1 MRNGSL
7 QPARRLLL
15 AFLITLPMFSRAAA
29 PAADEVLFAGASFVV
44 DAAQVEQRFP
54 LVSAVLREG
63 APVEGPGP
71 FEQRLR
77 GAVLASTPQHF
88 GLANRDGT
96 QQGNTR
102 RGVAKALSMAFS
114 HESVEFQQM
123 DDKVVAVYDIAAQVL
138 FFDYG
143 AAAPHVIA
151 SYPVRVRYTDLTARQ
166 PTRAHQLEVVR
177 GMLFSDNRETGL
189 LHVWLRKMVA
199 AAPRGGDRL
208 VMVQLPVFEDKA
220 AAQLPAE
227 RQAVAHELAQFVE
240 GVISD
245 EWQVPMVPVTPGQA
259 IRGKMVQVF
268 ANGDA
273 TEFTL
278 PEPSFTV
285 ATTVRDLRKAAA
297 PLEGGG
303 SRVAYGA
310 FVTATVNGPLGR
322 VAELRLKEVLSVT
335 LTDLVK
341 VRLDDWAQFN
351 IALKS
356 VLAQSVGQVTASD
369 RSWTKANSSTPD
381 AGAQLDTI
389 RSKIL
394 KR

>member
-1 MRNGSL
+1 MKLVSL
-7 QPARRLLL
+7 QRRLLL
-15 AFLITLPMFSRAAA
+15 AFLIALPTFSSAAA
-29 PAADEVLFAGASFVV
+29 SVADEILFAGSSFVV
-44 DAAQVEQRFP
+44 DAAQIGQRFP

-63 APVEGPGP
+63 APADGNGP

-77 GAVLASTPQHF
+77 RTVLASAPQHF
-88 GLANRDGT
+88 ALANRDPA
-96 QQGNTR
+96 QQGDTR
-102 RGVAKALSMAFS
+102 HGIAKAVSMAFS
-114 HESVEFQQM
+114 HESVELQRM
-123 DDKVVAVYDIAAQVL
+123 DDKVLAVYDIAAQVL

-151 SYPVRVRYTDLTARQ
+151 SYPVRVRYSDLTDQ
-166 PTRAHQLEVVR
+166 PPSREHQLEVVR
-177 GMLFSDNRETGL
+177 GMLFSDNPDTGL

-199 AAPRGGDRL
+199 AAPRGGERL

-220 AAQLPAE
+220 AAQLPPDH
-227 RQAVAHELAQFVE
+227 QAASAYELAQFLE

-259 IRGKMVQVF
+259 IGAKMTQVF
-268 ANGDA
+268 ANQDA
-273 TEFTL
+273 NQFTL

-285 ATTVRDLRKAAA
+285 TTSVRDLRKVQA

-310 FVTATVNGPLGR
+310 FITAGVNGPLGR
-322 VAELRLKEVLSVT
+322 VSELRFKEVLSVT

-341 VRLDDWAQFN
+341 VRLEDWSQFN
-351 IALKS
+351 TALKA
-356 VLAQSVGQVTASD
+356 VLTQSVSQVAAKD

-381 AGAQLDTI
+381 ASAQLDLI

>member
-1 MRNGSL
+1 MLS
-7 QPARRLLL
+7 
-15 AFLITLPMFSRAAA
+15 SAAA
-29 PAADEVLFAGASFVV
+29 PVADEVLFAGSSFVV
-44 DAAQVEQRFP
+44 DAAQIGPRFP

-63 APVEGPGP
+63 APAEGLGP

-77 GAVLASTPQHF
+77 GAVMTSAPQHF
-88 GLANRDGT
+88 AIANRDLA
-96 QQGNTR
+96 QQGDTR
-102 RGVAKALSMAFS
+102 NGIAKALSMAFS
-114 HESVEFQQM
+114 HESVELQQM

-151 SYPVRVRYTDLTARQ
+151 SYPVRVRYTDLTDQ
-166 PTRAHQLEVVR
+166 PPSREHQLEVVR
-177 GMLFSDNRETGL
+177 GMLFSDNRDTGL
-189 LHVWLRKMVA
+189 LHVWLRKMTA
-199 AAPRGGDRL
+199 AAPRGGERL
-208 VMVQLPVFEDKA
+208 VMVRLPVFDDKA
-220 AAQLPAE
+220 APQLPSD
-227 RQAVAHELAQFVE
+227 RQAAAHELAQFLE

-268 ANGDA
+268 ANGSA

-285 ATTVRDLRKAAA
+285 ATTVRDLRKAQA
-297 PLEGGG
+297 PLDGGG
-303 SRVAYGA
+303 ARVAYGA
-310 FVTATVNGPLGR
+310 FTTSTIDGPFGR
-322 VAELRLKEVLSVT
+322 VAELRFKEVLSVT

-341 VRLDDWAQFN
+341 VRLDDWPQFN
-351 IALKS
+351 IALKT
-356 VLAQSVGQVTASD
+356 VLAQSVRQVAASD

-381 AGAQLDTI
+381 AGAQLDAI